1 VSRGDF
7 NGSFWT
13 FYPLYFD
20 GWYGFGGNFAW
31 MGLHLWYLE
40 MLLVFSIL
48 VLPIFLFLNR
58 SKIENII
65 HRYFSNKRPV
75 IIFTVSVLTIAM
87 VEMLVNQYPDSI
99 GIRDLGGWSFFTYF
113 TIFILGYVYFNRE
126 IYIQQIME
134 LRLLILVMGLAA
146 TGLGASLVLTG
157 FSSRS
162 PGFSFLR
169 AFNTWCWLSAIIG
182 YGAKYL
188 AQPTRFS
195 EKAGAMVLPF
205 Y

>member
-113 TIFILGYVYFNRE
+113 TIFILGYVYFG
-126 IYIQQIME
+126 IC
-134 LRLLILVMGLAA
+134 L
-146 TGLGASLVLTG
+146 
-157 FSSRS
+157 F
-162 PGFSFLR
+162 
-169 AFNTWCWLSAIIG
+169 
-182 YGAKYL
+182 
-188 AQPTRFS
+188 
-195 EKAGAMVLPF
+195 
-205 Y
+205 